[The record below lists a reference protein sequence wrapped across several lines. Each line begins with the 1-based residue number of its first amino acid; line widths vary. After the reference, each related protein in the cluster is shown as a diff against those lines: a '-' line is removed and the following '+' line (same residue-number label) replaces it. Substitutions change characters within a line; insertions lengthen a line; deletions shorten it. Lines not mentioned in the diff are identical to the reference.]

1 MLGSGENADGDG
13 QIETA
18 ALLGQI
24 GGGQIDGGILL
35 LVENSRRGVMTAF
48 SYIRFSS
55 KEQASGD
62 SFARQMEASRDW
74 CKQRGIE
81 LSEKNY
87 ADLGISAFREK
98 TRASLADMLEAIEL
112 GSIREGDHI
121 ILENLDRLSRQGI
134 DATQEIIK
142 SILREGVKIVSLQD
156 DLELDRSSLNDLVS
170 VIRIAL
176 SADLAHK
183 ESLKKS
189 ERVSAAKASQR
200 EQAKQGKAINKRLP
214 YWLEKDG
221 DGYQFNDG
229 VDAVKLMIQLRTDG
243 LGFHKIAARLNASE
257 HKPRW
262 AVHWSDTTIRNIL
275 SSPALYGRYQFR
287 NGDGVDDYYPALV
300 SYAEFKAFQSTYTAS
315 AGGQE
320 HHNHLFGL
328 VRCGA
333 CGAAMSKKVSK
344 RKVAGAMKYYK
355 GWICTKTLSGACAQ
369 KTPMMDLDDLVIKAV
384 KRLKVSDSKKA
395 SREANQLDREIDTK
409 KARLNEIT
417 QELVSGSSSVN
428 LLNVAAS
435 TIEKQLKEL
444 MAQRKESVRTSHSEI
459 QTLYGLRDDA
469 ERFNIAL
476 RRVVDRIKVFH
487 KGDSTWHVAIHQ
499 RNGHL
504 ISVAAFRKNQ
514 RSPWEYMFGNTAEIV
529 AISANTELDSWEAD
543 EVSANPEDWE
553 TGITNPEYEHTEV
566 CED

>member
-1 MLGSGENADGDG
+1 MA
-13 QIETA
+13 
-18 ALLGQI
+18 
-24 GGGQIDGGILL
+24 
-35 LVENSRRGVMTAF
+35 AF

-189 ERVSAAKASQR
+189 ERVAAAKQAQR
-200 EQAKQGKAINKRLP
+200 EQAKRGKAINKRLP

-221 DGYQFNDG
+221 DGYQFNEG
-229 VDAVKLMIQLRTDG
+229 VDAVRLMIQLRTDG
-243 LGFHKIAARLNASE
+243 LGFHKIAMALNASE
-257 HKPRW
+257 FKPRW
-262 AVHWSDTTIRNIL
+262 ADHWSDTTIRNIL

-287 NGDGVDDYYPALV
+287 DGDGVDDYYPALV
-300 SYAEFKAFQSTYTAS
+300 SYAEFQAFQGSYTAS

-344 RKVAGAMKYYK
+344 RKVAGGLKHYK
-355 GWICTKTLSGACAQ
+355 GWICTKMLSGACAQ
-369 KTPMMDLDDLVIKAV
+369 KIPMMDLDELVIKAV
-384 KRLKVSDSKKA
+384 KRLKVSDPKKV
-395 SREANQLDREIDTK
+395 SREANLLDREIDSK
-409 KARLNEIT
+409 KARLSAIEL
-417 QELVSGSSSVN
+417 ELVSGSGSVSV
-428 LLNVAAS
+428 LSAAAS
-435 TIEKQLKEL
+435 TIDKELKEL
-444 MAQRKESVRTSHSEI
+444 LAQRKDSVRTSKDEI
-459 QTLYGLRDDA
+459 QALYGLRDDP

-504 ISVAAFRKNQ
+504 ISVAAFRKSQ
-514 RSPWEYMFGNTAEIV
+514 RSPWEYMFGNTAEMA
-529 AISANTELDSWEAD
+529 AIASQVNDEQFEW
-543 EVSANPEDWE
+543 EVSGE
-553 TGITNPEYEHTEV
+553 
-566 CED
+566 

>member
-1 MLGSGENADGDG
+1 
-13 QIETA
+13 
-18 ALLGQI
+18 
-24 GGGQIDGGILL
+24 
-35 LVENSRRGVMTAF
+35 MTAF

-98 TRASLADMLEAIEL
+98 TRASLADMLEAIQL
-112 GSIREGDHI
+112 GSIRGGDYI

-134 DATQEIIK
+134 DPTQDIIK
-142 SILREGVKIVSLQD
+142 SILREDVKIVSLQD
-156 DLELDRSSLNDLVS
+156 GLELDSSSLNDLVA

-189 ERVSAAKASQR
+189 ERVSAAKRAQR
-200 EQAKQGKAINKRLP
+200 EQAKEGKAINKRLP
-214 YWLEKDG
+214 YWLERDG
-221 DGYQFNDG
+221 DGYHYNDG

-243 LGFHKIAARLNASE
+243 LGFHKIAMALNASE

-262 AVHWSDTTIRNIL
+262 ADHWSDTTIRNIL

-287 NGDGVDDYYPALV
+287 DGDGVDDYYPALV

-344 RKVAGAMKYYK
+344 RKVAGEWKHYK

-369 KTPMMDLDDLVIKAV
+369 KSPMMDLDTLVIKAV
-384 KRLKVSDSKKA
+384 KRLKVSDSKKV
-395 SREANQLDREIDTK
+395 SREANKLDMEIDTK
-409 KARLNEIT
+409 KARLSAIE
-417 QELVSGSSSVN
+417 QELVSGGGAVGALSR
-428 LLNVAAS
+428 AAS
-435 TIEKQLKEL
+435 AIENDLKILEG
-444 MAQRKESVRTSHSEI
+444 QRKDAVRTTQSEI
-459 QTLYGLRDDA
+459 QTLYGLRDDSKL
-469 ERFNIAL
+469 FNVAL

-487 KGDSTWHVAIHQ
+487 RGLSTWHVVIHQ

-504 ISVAAFRKNQ
+504 ISVTAFRKSQ
-514 RSPWEYMFGNTAEIV
+514 RSDWKYTFGNTSEIV
-529 AISANTELDSWEAD
+529 AIGSKTGLEPWETD
-543 EVSANPEDWE
+543 EESMNPEHWE
-553 TGITNPEYEHTEV
+553 TGITNPDYEYIEEV
-566 CED
+566 WED